1 MHHIDTFCSSLHSTS
16 TGRIF
21 SSAFPVLVHVM
32 GCVASARAT
41 MRCSKVISFDEAVGT
56 TEIIPSPNPLRSD
69 QEVEHNPRTLESLKI
84 AVAISTE
91 DQVDFDDSEL
101 DVYGLL
107 PRLCL
112 PDALNMKSTACR
124 SRASLP
130 QPHGLPDSSKS
141 LSTEL
146 EDRTKRSEMLETLF
160 GTTDGITMDHAWRR
174 RT

>member
-101 DVYGLL
+101 DVYRSLDVPKIAAPRNQAL
-107 PRLCL
+107 PPGRLEHE
-112 PDALNMKSTACR
+112 ANTVQVAR
-124 SRASLP
+124 F
-130 QPHGLPDSSKS
+130 SSAAA
-141 LSTEL
+141 
-146 EDRTKRSEMLETLF
+146 RNP
-160 GTTDGITMDHAWRR
+160 RR
-174 RT
+174 FKDLVRRGRGVEEER